1 MYKTDTVL
9 FVFTISSGT
18 VFLYIGDFFMKY
30 LNGSKT
36 TYIETKKVDY
46 KGLRDVPVIK
56 FIPFKN
62 IEWITHG
69 FSTRLGGVSTGIYS
83 SMNLN
88 FVVGDEKQKVIDN
101 HIIMAKSL
109 GVEAENCVFS
119 KQVHKT
125 DILKVKKEHCG
136 MGVVRER
143 EFDEIDGLIT
153 NEKGIMLVTSYADCV
168 PLYFVDTKNKAIGLS
183 HSGWRGTYDNI
194 AKETLKRMKEEY
206 HTESK
211 DVITFI
217 GPSICK
223 NCYEV
228 SKDLAEQ
235 FDEKYKGFNVSLY
248 NQNKYFLDLH
258 MANKANLLR
267 ENVPEENIHTTDIC
281 TCCNSELLFSHRASR
296 GKRGGLCGYLMI
308 SN

>member
-1 MYKTDTVL
+1 
-9 FVFTISSGT
+9 
-18 VFLYIGDFFMKY
+18 MKY
-30 LNGSKT
+30 LNGSQT

-56 FIPFKN
+56 FTPFKN

-69 FSTRLGGVSTGIYS
+69 FSTRLGGVSDGIYS

-88 FVVGDEKQKVIDN
+88 FVVGDEKEKVIDN

-125 DILKVKKEHCG
+125 DILKVTKEHCG

-194 AKETLKRMKEEY
+194 AKETLKRMNEEY
-206 HTESK
+206 HTEEK

-223 NCYEV
+223 DCYEV

-235 FDEKYKGFNVSLY
+235 FDEKYKGYNVSLY
-248 NQNKYFLDLH
+248 DKNENKYFLDLH

-267 ENVPEENIHTTDIC
+267 ENVPAENIYTTDIC
-281 TCCNSELLFSHRASR
+281 TCCNPKFLFSHRASK

-308 SN
+308 SNCETK